1 MVYIDP
7 VDELYNE
14 ISRGREGKNIGLTTG
29 LEKLDGVIHGI
40 QRRSLVAIGGS
51 TGSGKSSLALDVYVF
66 KPLIQLM
73 DKGPSKIKIV
83 YYSLELSRRVIL
95 AKLLSLYVSY
105 KYNEIITYSEILS
118 FDVPLSDYKNEFLQK
133 AKDWLSRASKFLD
146 IRDAQLTVEA
156 FIATQMSYY
165 TAFGKFTQVQS
176 EGQTVV
182 NYEWNDPDM
191 YFISITDHLGLVG
204 SKEVMDNLIKQIIYF
219 RDTCGGTYVTIQQL
233 NRGQQSID
241 RKKAGQMAETNLS
254 DFKDSGGATEG
265 AEVVIGMYYP
275 YREGMGSCRGYKIID
290 PTGDKDRCLNS
301 RFRLLIVLKNR
312 FGVSEVGVPA
322 GFYGEIGSF
331 RSLPLP
337 ADMTDYDY
345 VKYNNVVSLEPIQII
360 RDVLELPEVKAP
372 KDSQADIVDEDTGE
386 IYTPLVEKQVE
397 NSCKFIL

>member
-1 MVYIDP
+1 MAGIDA
-7 VDELYNE
+7 VHELYTE
-14 ISRGREGKNIGLTTG
+14 IARGREGKNIGLTTG

-40 QRRSLVAIGGS
+40 QRRCLVSIGGS

-73 DKGPSKIKIV
+73 DKGPGALKIV

-118 FDVPLSDYKNEFLQK
+118 FDVPLDDYKNNFLEQAK
-133 AKDWLSRASKFLD
+133 AWLIRASEFLD
-146 IRDAQLTVEA
+146 IRDAPLTVES
-156 FIATQMSYY
+156 FISTQTAYY
-165 TAFGKFTQVQS
+165 ASFGKFENTES
-176 EGQTVV
+176 NGQLVTT
-182 NYEWNDPDM
+182 YTPNDPNM
-191 YFISITDHLGLVG
+191 YFISIIDHLGLLG
-204 SKEVMDNLIKQIIYF
+204 DKSVMDNLIKQVIYY
-219 RDTCGGTYVTIQQL
+219 RDTCGGTYVSIQQL
-233 NRGQQSID
+233 NRSQQSIER
-241 RKKAGQMAETNLS
+241 RKSGQMAETSLS

-275 YREGMGSCRGYKIID
+275 YREGIGSCRGYKIID
-290 PTGDKDRCLNS
+290 PTGAKDRCLNS

-312 FGVSEVGVPA
+312 FGMSEIGIPS

-331 RSLPLP
+331 RPLPLP

-360 RDVLELPEVKAP
+360 RDVLHITP
-372 KDSQADIVDEDTGE
+372 KPVVVQDSQEVVDEDTGE
-386 IYTPLVEKQVE
+386 VFTALVDKSNEDT
-397 NSCKFIL
+397 NKFIL